1 MSTDPGSLPEP
12 PRRGREIRTVG
23 LPRALEWYAEAMR
36 LWRRGPLTFSM
47 LALAILAANLA
58 LELLPRAGVVVAQM
72 VLPLLECGLLYASLA
87 ADRGDR
93 PRLRHL
99 VAVVGA
105 RPGQIAAVV
114 VAGSLV
120 FGVEAI
126 VALEVG
132 GIDLLAPG
140 SSAAEI
146 APGSLL
152 VIYAAGM
159 LTSLPLTFV
168 PFAALFG
175 GLGFRDAFTTSFE
188 AFARNAL
195 PLVAWGLLSFALLI
209 VGLLSSGVG
218 LLLALPWSSA
228 ASYAAW
234 KDVFCVK

>member
-1 MSTDPGSLPEP
+1 MSTDPGSPPEP
-12 PRRGREIRTVG
+12 PRRVRSVRTVD
-23 LPRALEWYAEAMR
+23 LPRAFEWYAEAMR
-36 LWRRGPLTFSM
+36 LWRRGPLTFSA
-47 LALAILAANLA
+47 LALAILGANVA
-58 LELLPRAGVVVAQM
+58 LELLPRAGVVAAQM

-87 ADRGDR
+87 VDRGDR

-105 RPGQIAAVV
+105 RPAAIAAVV
-114 VAGSLV
+114 VAGTLV

-126 VALEVG
+126 VALEAG

-159 LTSLPLTFV
+159 LASLPLTFV
-168 PFAALFG
+168 PFAALFD
-175 GLGFRDAFTTSFE
+175 GLGFRDAFAASFE
-188 AFARNAL
+188 AFTRNVL
-195 PLVAWGLLSFALLI
+195 PLVAWGALSFVLLI

-218 LLLALPWSSA
+218 LLLALPWSAA

-234 KDVFCVK
+234 KDIFGLR

>member
-1 MSTDPGSLPEP
+1 MSADPGSPPERP
-12 PRRGREIRTVG
+12 PRGRDARTVG
-23 LPRALEWYAEAMR
+23 LARAFEWYAEAMR
-36 LWRRGPLTFSM
+36 LWRRGPLTFSA
-47 LALAILAANLA
+47 LALAILAANVA
-58 LELLPRAGVVVAQM
+58 LELLPRAGVVAAQL

-99 VAVVGA
+99 VAIVGA
-105 RPGQIAAVV
+105 RPAAIAAVV

-120 FGVEAI
+120 FAAEAI
-126 VALEVG
+126 VALEAG
-132 GIDLLAPG
+132 GVDLLAPG
-140 SSAAEI
+140 SSASEI

-168 PFAALFG
+168 PFAALFD
-175 GLGFRDAFTTSFE
+175 GLGFRDAFAASFE
-188 AFARNAL
+188 AFTRNAL
-195 PLVAWGLLSFALLI
+195 PLVAWGALSFALLI

-218 LLLALPWSSA
+218 LLLALPWTAA

-234 KDVFCVK
+234 KDIFGVR